1 MVGTQPLPCSDEP
14 AESGTLPTD
23 TPGISEDQIR
33 IGVISDRENPATPLP
48 TVGIEEAVKAF
59 VELCNANGG
68 INGREIVLEAYDSQ
82 LSQMQQVTEAACRAD
97 LFSLVGTGSVLD
109 QQGIE
114 TREECGLPEV
124 GAYSATS
131 ERGQSEDYFQ
141 PVPGNSPTELM
152 AGFCKHM
159 AEEFPDAVESAGI
172 LYTDLPAASNRAL
185 QVVDGCEAAAGFDF
199 KVVEGVAYGNNDF
212 STYVAQMRDE
222 GVEYFT
228 MVSSTAET
236 LAVLDEI
243 EKQGLEL
250 EVLDLGAQYYDK
262 TLAASP
268 LADGAYVAA
277 NTVPLNEGDSIPALA
292 TYLEAMAEIG
302 AEDMVTT
309 LGVQAFSAAL
319 MWATVVDDLGNDLTR
334 ESLVEGLGEVHE
346 WDAGGL
352 HMVTDPGANALIECF
367 LYLRVTDGDFVREHP
382 DEGFDCSPDNI
393 QESSRA
399 FE

>member
-1 MVGTQPLPCSDEP
+1 
-14 AESGTLPTD
+14 
-23 TPGISEDQIR
+23 
-33 IGVISDRENPATPLP
+33 
-48 TVGIEEAVKAF
+48 
-59 VELCNANGG
+59 
-68 INGREIVLEAYDSQ
+68 
-82 LSQMQQVTEAACRAD
+82 
-97 LFSLVGTGSVLD
+97 
-109 QQGIE
+109 
-114 TREECGLPEV
+114 
-124 GAYSATS
+124 
-131 ERGQSEDYFQ
+131 
-141 PVPGNSPTELM
+141 
-152 AGFCKHM
+152 
-159 AEEFPDAVESAGI
+159 
-172 LYTDLPAASNRAL
+172 
-185 QVVDGCEAAAGFDF
+185 
-199 KVVEGVAYGNNDF
+199 VAYGNNDF

-277 NTVPLNEGDSIPALA
+277 NTVPLNEGDSIPALQ
-292 TYLEAMAEIG
+292 TYLDAMSEID
-302 AEDMVTT
+302 ADDKVTT

-319 MWATVVDDLGNDLTR
+319 MWATVVERLGNDITR
-334 ESLVEGLGEVHE
+334 ESLVDGLSEVHE
-346 WDAGGL
+346 WDGGGL
-352 HMVTDPGANALIECF
+352 HMVTDPGAGALIECF

-382 DEGFDCSPDNI
+382 DDGFACSPDNI